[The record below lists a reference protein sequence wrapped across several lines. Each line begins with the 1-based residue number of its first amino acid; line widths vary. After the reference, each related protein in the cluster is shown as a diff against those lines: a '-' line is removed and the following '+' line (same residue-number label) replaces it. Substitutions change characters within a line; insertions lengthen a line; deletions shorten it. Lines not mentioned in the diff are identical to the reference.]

1 MGRYSIKFKITLMLT
16 IIISSLLV
24 LLMILNSTMSEKFY
38 LNGRRKQMLE
48 GYTYINNT
56 IVSYTGGT
64 LGKDEMQDKIEQF
77 ASGAAISVIVINSD
91 WTTLYT
97 NCNGEAEMVERLR
110 MSMFNRDVFGKQDSY
125 DNSNIQ
131 DDKQQDDKQQPSDDD
146 IKDDDKKFP
155 MKDRNG
161 GSLSINMEQ
170 SGIAEKREIIKETDK
185 YTLQKVYDERLSD
198 DYYELWGTLDNGCSI
213 MMRVAIQGIKDNV
226 SIFNKFVT
234 YIGLVVLAAGIAAAY
249 VLSGYI
255 SKPIKELSNLAERM
269 ADMDFDARYTGSD
282 KGEIGILGKSMN
294 NMSEKLEQNI
304 SQLKTA
310 NLELKKDIDKKEKL
324 EQMRS
329 DFLSNVSHELK
340 TPIALI
346 QGYAEGLKE
355 GISDDPESMEFYC
368 DVIIDESN
376 KMNEMVKKLLTLNQI
391 EFGDEETVLERFDI
405 VELLNS
411 VISANT
417 LRASQKDISITFSAP
432 EKNMYVW
439 ADEYKIEEVVTNYIS
454 NAINHC
460 DFDMKIVIRTQRIGD
475 NIRVFV
481 FNTGKHIPDEDIDN
495 IWIKFYKVDK
505 ARTREYG
512 GNGIGLSIVKA
523 IMDSL
528 GKECGVMNVDGGVE
542 FWFDLDA
549 KA

>member
-1 MGRYSIKFKITLMLT
+1 MTISRQSGVWVISSKAKTRNSIRVKISMMVVFFSVFIIAASWLLCSYVLGGVFRYSIKNNLITTYNSCNELFQDESGDLFENGDLFGQIKNPQDAVVMIVDSDNGKLYTSINDEGQMMEGMRSLMNSIRSEDNESQFGTGEYIIRRNHDT
-16 IIISSLLV
+16 ITNADYYDLIGRLNNGYEV
-24 LLMILNSTMSEKFY
+24 LLRTPIARVESVMQVMTHLFIYICIGLMVFGTSFMLLFSNIFAAPIKRMSKAAKRMSE
-38 LNGRRKQMLE
+38 L
-48 GYTYINNT
+48 
-56 IVSYTGGT
+56 
-64 LGKDEMQDKIEQF
+64 
-77 ASGAAISVIVINSD
+77 
-91 WTTLYT
+91 
-97 NCNGEAEMVERLR
+97 
-110 MSMFNRDVFGKQDSY
+110 
-125 DNSNIQ
+125 
-131 DDKQQDDKQQPSDDD
+131 
-146 IKDDDKKFP
+146 
-155 MKDRNG
+155 
-161 GSLSINMEQ
+161 
-170 SGIAEKREIIKETDK
+170 
-185 YTLQKVYDERLSD
+185 
-198 DYYELWGTLDNGCSI
+198 
-213 MMRVAIQGIKDNV
+213 
-226 SIFNKFVT
+226 
-234 YIGLVVLAAGIAAAY
+234 
-249 VLSGYI
+249 
-255 SKPIKELSNLAERM
+255 
-269 ADMDFDARYTGSD
+269 DFDVKIPVTSND
-282 KGEIGILGKSMN
+282 EIGELGNSMN
-294 NMSEKLEQNI
+294 EMSEKLEQTI
-304 SQLKTA
+304 S
-310 NLELKKDIDKKEKL
+310 ELKAANIELQRDIAERRKIDDMRKE
-324 EQMRS
+324 
-329 DFLSNVSHELK
+329 FLSHVSHELK

-460 DFDMKIVIRTQRIGD
+460 DFDMKIVVRTQRIGD

>member
-1 MGRYSIKFKITLMLT
+1 
-16 IIISSLLV
+16 
-24 LLMILNSTMSEKFY
+24 
-38 LNGRRKQMLE
+38 
-48 GYTYINNT
+48 
-56 IVSYTGGT
+56 
-64 LGKDEMQDKIEQF
+64 
-77 ASGAAISVIVINSD
+77 
-91 WTTLYT
+91 
-97 NCNGEAEMVERLR
+97 
-110 MSMFNRDVFGKQDSY
+110 
-125 DNSNIQ
+125 
-131 DDKQQDDKQQPSDDD
+131 
-146 IKDDDKKFP
+146 
-155 MKDRNG
+155 
-161 GSLSINMEQ
+161 
-170 SGIAEKREIIKETDK
+170 
-185 YTLQKVYDERLSD
+185 
-198 DYYELWGTLDNGCSI
+198 
-213 MMRVAIQGIKDNV
+213 
-226 SIFNKFVT
+226 
-234 YIGLVVLAAGIAAAY
+234 
-249 VLSGYI
+249 
-255 SKPIKELSNLAERM
+255 
-269 ADMDFDARYTGSD
+269 
-282 KGEIGILGKSMN
+282 
-294 NMSEKLEQNI
+294 
-304 SQLKTA
+304 
-310 NLELKKDIDKKEKL
+310 
-324 EQMRS
+324 
-329 DFLSNVSHELK
+329 
-340 TPIALI
+340 
-346 QGYAEGLKE
+346 
-355 GISDDPESMEFYC
+355 MEFYC

-460 DFDMKIVIRTQRIGD
+460 DFDMKIVVRTQRIGD
-475 NIRVFV
+475 SIRVFV

>member
-1 MGRYSIKFKITLMLT
+1 MGRHSIKFKITLMLT

-198 DYYELWGTLDNGCSI
+198 DYYEL
-213 MMRVAIQGIKDNV
+213 R
-226 SIFNKFVT
+226 
-234 YIGLVVLAAGIAAAY
+234 
-249 VLSGYI
+249 
-255 SKPIKELSNLAERM
+255 
-269 ADMDFDARYTGSD
+269 
-282 KGEIGILGKSMN
+282 
-294 NMSEKLEQNI
+294 
-304 SQLKTA
+304 
-310 NLELKKDIDKKEKL
+310 
-324 EQMRS
+324 
-329 DFLSNVSHELK
+329 
-340 TPIALI
+340 
-346 QGYAEGLKE
+346 
-355 GISDDPESMEFYC
+355 
-368 DVIIDESN
+368 
-376 KMNEMVKKLLTLNQI
+376 
-391 EFGDEETVLERFDI
+391 
-405 VELLNS
+405 
-411 VISANT
+411 
-417 LRASQKDISITFSAP
+417 
-432 EKNMYVW
+432 
-439 ADEYKIEEVVTNYIS
+439 
-454 NAINHC
+454 
-460 DFDMKIVIRTQRIGD
+460 
-475 NIRVFV
+475 
-481 FNTGKHIPDEDIDN
+481 
-495 IWIKFYKVDK
+495 
-505 ARTREYG
+505 
-512 GNGIGLSIVKA
+512 GNP
-523 IMDSL
+523 IMDVL
-528 GKECGVMNVDGGVE
+528 
-542 FWFDLDA
+542 L
-549 KA
+549 

>member
-1 MGRYSIKFKITLMLT
+1 
-16 IIISSLLV
+16 
-24 LLMILNSTMSEKFY
+24 
-38 LNGRRKQMLE
+38 MLE

-56 IVSYTGGT
+56 MVSYTGGT

-304 SQLKTA
+304 S
-310 NLELKKDIDKKEKL
+310 
-324 EQMRS
+324 
-329 DFLSNVSHELK
+329 
-340 TPIALI
+340 
-346 QGYAEGLKE
+346 
-355 GISDDPESMEFYC
+355 
-368 DVIIDESN
+368 
-376 KMNEMVKKLLTLNQI
+376 
-391 EFGDEETVLERFDI
+391 
-405 VELLNS
+405 
-411 VISANT
+411 
-417 LRASQKDISITFSAP
+417 
-432 EKNMYVW
+432 
-439 ADEYKIEEVVTNYIS
+439 
-454 NAINHC
+454 
-460 DFDMKIVIRTQRIGD
+460 
-475 NIRVFV
+475 
-481 FNTGKHIPDEDIDN
+481 
-495 IWIKFYKVDK
+495 
-505 ARTREYG
+505 
-512 GNGIGLSIVKA
+512 
-523 IMDSL
+523 
-528 GKECGVMNVDGGVE
+528 
-542 FWFDLDA
+542 
-549 KA
+549 